1 MNYLNKSKLGPRSW
15 MAGLCLVGMLCLAAC
30 TKQQPP
36 QTPPQ
41 GQSAKPAMPPV
52 PVKVAPVQQKDT
64 IVELKTF
71 GHVEEYSTVEVKAR
85 ITGYLTEIHFTEG
98 QMVKKGDLLASI
110 DPREPQVALKT
121 AQASLQ
127 RDQAQLR
134 NAEREADRQSKLLE
148 KGIASQDIYEASAT
162 AVETLKAAI
171 LADQAAIDKTQLQI
185 EYCSIRSP
193 IDGCVGS
200 LHVNRG
206 NIVKTDDTSV
216 VTLKQV
222 DPIYVSFPV
231 QQQYLPT
238 IRRITAAGDLEVRVI
253 PSETPDQPILGHL
266 SFIDNT
272 IDPEN
277 LSIRLRATFANADSR
292 LWPGQYVDVVAK
304 LETLS
309 GSLVI
314 PSQAI
319 QTGQKGPY
327 VYVVKSDQSV
337 EIRQVTVRQSLDTE
351 SVVQGVQPGEMVVTD
366 GQLRLMPGAKVILPE
381 SKSK

>member
-1 MNYLNKSKLGPRSW
+1 MNYLNRNMLDPRFW
-15 MAGLCLVGMLCLAAC
+15 RVGLCLMGLLLLTAC

-36 QTPPQ
+36 QAPIQ
-41 GQSAKPAMPPV
+41 GQSGKPTTPPV
-52 PVKVAPVQQKDT
+52 PVKVAVVQQKDT
-64 IVELKTF
+64 VVELKTF
-71 GHVEEYSTVEVKAR
+71 GHVEEFSSVEVKAR
-85 ITGYLTEIHFTEG
+85 ITGYLTEVHFTEG

-110 DPREPQVALKT
+110 DPRESKVALKA

-148 KGIASQDIYEASAT
+148 KGIASQDIYEASTT

-171 LADQAAIDKTQLQI
+171 LADQAAIDKAQLQI

-200 LHVNRG
+200 LHVNLG

-231 QQQYLPT
+231 QQQYLPS
-238 IRRITAAGDLEVRVI
+238 IRRITATGNLEVLAI
-253 PSETPDQPILGHL
+253 PSESPEEMIRGRL

-272 IDPEN
+272 INSEN
-277 LSIRLRATFANADSR
+277 LMIRLRATFPNTDSR

-319 QTGQKGPY
+319 QTGQNGQF

-337 EIRQVTVRQSLDTE
+337 EARTVTVRQSLDTE
-351 SVVQGVQPGEMVVTD
+351 SVVQGVQPGETVVTD
-366 GQLRLMPGAKVILPE
+366 GQLRLVPGAKVLLPE